1 MKIRLLFPIYSFII
15 GIAMIGMWTMFLF
28 TGQVPELQTEPAR
41 IIMHL
46 AAEFTTAFSL
56 IVGGFGLLKEKSW
69 SKRFHQFSLG
79 MLMYTLIVSPGY
91 YLHLGDVAM
100 VSMFGVM
107 FAVTI
112 VVLIL
117 SYIKSD
123 EL

>member
-1 MKIRLLFPIYSFII
+1 
-15 GIAMIGMWTMFLF
+15 
-28 TGQVPELQTEPAR
+28 
-41 IIMHL
+41 
-46 AAEFTTAFSL
+46 
-56 IVGGFGLLKEKSW
+56 
-69 SKRFHQFSLG
+69 
-79 MLMYTLIVSPGY
+79 MYTLIVSPGY